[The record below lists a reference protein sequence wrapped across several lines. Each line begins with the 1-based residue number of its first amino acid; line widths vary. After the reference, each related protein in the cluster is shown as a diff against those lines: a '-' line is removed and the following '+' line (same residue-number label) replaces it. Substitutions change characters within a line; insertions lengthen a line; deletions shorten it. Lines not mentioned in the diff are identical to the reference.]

1 MRGRNSVV
9 VSIRVTDSVY
19 TTLEEMADRKGLT
32 VSGFIKSKVTEY
44 ARLAN
49 VNTTEE
55 YVVIGGQRFRK
66 SSDAD

>member
-1 MRGRNSVV
+1 MVC
-9 VSIRVTDSVY
+9 IRVSDSFY
-19 TTLEEMADRKGLT
+19 TTMYEMADSKGLT